1 MSISRTLI
9 FGAAFMLMMGGAAL
23 AAQTSS
29 HNNVTKSTNMAEA
42 TVHEEK
48 GTVSSMTSSELVLAH
63 TVNGTQAQTTFK
75 LDSSTKKEGAIDK
88 GAKVAV
94 YYKDQNHERIATQ
107 IDLLVDWT
115 DSH

>member
-9 FGAAFMLMMGGAAL
+9 FGAALMLATGGAAL

-29 HNNVTKSTNMAEA
+29 QTNSTKSSDTAKA
-42 TVHEEK
+42 TVHQEK
-48 GTVSSMTSSELVLAH
+48 GTVSSMTSSELVLSRS
-63 TVNGTQAQTTFK
+63 VQGKQEQTTFK
-75 LDSSTKKEGAIDK
+75 LDSSTKKEGAIEK
-88 GAKVAV
+88 GANVAV

>member
-9 FGAAFMLMMGGAAL
+9 FGAFMLMMGGAVL

-29 HNNVTKSTNMAEA
+29 HNSVTKSANMAEA

-63 TVNGTQAQTTFK
+63 TVNGKQEQTTFK
-75 LDSSTKKEGAIDK
+75 LDSSTKKEGAIEK
-88 GAKVAV
+88 GANVAV